1 MILPLLRE
9 TSPMRACFA
18 CLFTVLLVNHLPA
31 QITAPA
37 TYGPSD
43 VWVVVN
49 KNMIA
54 SVALGE
60 FYCQQ
65 RKVPADHLIKLDL
78 PQTEEMTRTDYD
90 TKLLA
95 PLREQLKNLEQTDFI
110 RLTTSGVPIRVAA
123 AQVKPEDQAK
133 LDLVKSDLK
142 KIHDDLAETTE
153 AMKKYEQAGD
163 TAKARHSQSTID
175 MLNQSKGRLEQQQF
189 LMSQAESYAAVDSE
203 LAMMWYPKYPLTRW
217 QLNLRYFTIPEAN
230 RLRAPK
236 IVLTCRVDGP
246 TPTVAKRLIEDALK
260 AEAAGGPQGF
270 AYVDARGMGWN
281 QASDIVAGSYGG
293 YDEAMRELAALFKR
307 TGFRTELENTDALF
321 PPGACPRT
329 ALYCGW
335 YSLANY
341 IPCCELMTG
350 SIAYH
355 VASFEAVSLRE
366 ANNKRWVPNLLQ
378 DGAAVTIGPVAE
390 PYLISFPKPAVFF
403 GFLLAGHTVVESYWL
418 STPFTSWQMMIIG
431 DPLYRPFA
439 RKPRLE
445 SKDIKPSPQGSQFP
459 PKGQGK

>member
-1 MILPLLRE
+1 
-9 TSPMRACFA
+9 MRACLA
-18 CLFTVLLVNHLPA
+18 LLLTFLLIDHLPA

-37 TYGPSD
+37 PYGPSD

-49 KNMIA
+49 KNMTA

-78 PQTEEMTRTDYD
+78 PESEEMTRVDYESR
-90 TKLLA
+90 LLA
-95 PLREQLKNLEQTDFI
+95 PLKEQLKKLEQTDFI
-110 RLTTSGVPIRVAA
+110 LLTTYGVPIRVAA
-123 AQVKPEDQAK
+123 AQIKPEEQAK
-133 LDLVKSDLK
+133 LDVVKNDLK
-142 KIHDDLAETTE
+142 KIHDDLLETTE

-163 TAKARHSQSTID
+163 TTKAKHSQSTID
-175 MLNQSKGRLEQQQF
+175 MLNQSKSRLEQQQF
-189 LMSQAESYAAVDSE
+189 LLSQSESNAAVDSE
-203 LAMMWYPKYPLTRW
+203 LALMWIPKYSLTRW
-217 QLNLRYFTIPEAN
+217 QLNLRYFTIPESN

-260 AEAAGGPQGF
+260 AEAAGGPQGY
-270 AYVDARGMGWN
+270 AYVDAQGIAWN
-281 QASDIVAGSYGG
+281 QATDIVAGSFGG
-293 YDEAMRELAALFKR
+293 FDEAMREVAALFRKV
-307 TGFRTELENTDALF
+307 GFRTELENTKSLF
-321 PPGACPRT
+321 PPGTCPRT

-335 YSLANY
+335 YSLAAY
-341 IPCCELMTG
+341 IPSCELMTG

-366 ANNKRWVPNLLQ
+366 PNNKRWVPNLLQ
-378 DGAAVTIGPVAE
+378 DGACVTIGPVAE
-390 PYLISFPKPAVFF
+390 PYLIAFPKPANFF

-439 RKPRLE
+439 KKPRME
-445 SKDIKPSPQGSQFP
+445 SKDVKLSPQGSQFP
-459 PKGQGK
+459 PPKGR